1 MRVTIDLDKCIMAG
15 ECVYNHPWLF
25 EFNDENQAS
34 VKVAEL
40 TTDEQKKGARQAR
53 EVCPSGA
60 IQLHGD

>member
-25 EFNDENQAS
+25 AFNDENQAS